1 MNINYVDYKFYN
13 QTISTENEFDELYN
27 QLVTDYGGELKLL
40 VGVSPDPSD
49 IKMKRQV
56 FIEGA
61 PRLINNKSLPGLF
74 VWSANDFANP
84 PSNDIEPYILE
95 EILLELFTNN

>member
-1 MNINYVDYKFYN
+1 
-13 QTISTENEFDELYN
+13 
-27 QLVTDYGGELKLL
+27 
-40 VGVSPDPSD
+40 
-49 IKMKRQV
+49 MKGQV

-61 PRLINNKSLPGLF
+61 TRLINNKSLPGLF
-74 VWSANDFANP
+74 VWSGNDFANP